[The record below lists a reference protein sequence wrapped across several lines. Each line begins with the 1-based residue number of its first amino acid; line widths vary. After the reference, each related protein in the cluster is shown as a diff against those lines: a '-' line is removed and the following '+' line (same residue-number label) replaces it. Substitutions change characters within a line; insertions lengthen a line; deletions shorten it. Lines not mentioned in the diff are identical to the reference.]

1 MHNVLVDLHRLGGNK
16 YNGLYHFSYQLGS
29 HLIKNNAG
37 DLNLHYYLPETQKNI
52 FGSNVNYIFQRS
64 RDKIFRFGTRKF
76 DVWHISTTLSW
87 YRPFNH
93 RTKKIFTIHDLNF
106 LEEEEYSPSSKK
118 RYLRLIQQRVNRAD
132 YLTFISAFAHR
143 QAEEHLQLHNKP
155 YSIIYNGCNIPLS
168 VTKTDPAY
176 KPVKPFLFTIG
187 QLHSR
192 KNFHVLPA
200 LLAKN
205 DYELII
211 AGLNNFP
218 YAEKVLSEAK
228 KHGVELR
235 VKLIGAITEEEKS
248 WYYQHCEAFVFP
260 SIGEGFGL
268 PVLEAMHFGKPV
280 FLANSTSLPE
290 VGGDAA
296 YYFNNFDPA
305 QMQKVFESGMNDF
318 KSRDRAAVIRKQAA
332 MFSWDKAAREYLSVY
347 RDCLKM

>member
-16 YNGLYHFSYQLGS
+16 YNGLYHFCYQLGS
-29 HLIKNNAG
+29 HLLQVPSNN
-37 DLNLHYYLPETQKNI
+37 LNLHFYLPASAKGI
-52 FGSNVNYIFQRS
+52 FNDKVNYTIQRS

-76 DVWHISTTLSW
+76 DVWHIATTLSW

-93 RTKKIFTIHDLNF
+93 KTKNIFTIHDLNF
-106 LEEEEYSPSSKK
+106 LEEEEYSLSSKK
-118 RYLRLIQQRVNRAD
+118 RYLRLIQQRVDRAD

-168 VTKTDPAY
+168 VTKADPTY

-200 LLAKN
+200 LLVGN
-205 DYELII
+205 DYELVI

-228 KHGVELR
+228 KHGVGHR
-235 VKLIGAITEEEKS
+235 VKLIGTITEEEKN

-260 SIGEGFGL
+260 SVGEGFGL

-296 YYFNNFDPA
+296 YYFINFEPA
-305 QMQKVFESGMNDF
+305 AMQQIFESGIEDY
-318 KSRDRAAVIRKQAA
+318 KTQSRAIAIRQQAER
-332 MFSWDKAAREYLSVY
+332 FSWNKAAQEYLNVY
-347 RDCLKM
+347 SSFV